1 MLDAGAAVLHWYFGL
16 LSSWLSIPCSTT
28 RITHMKTGNTV
39 MNSFVFIFLLCIK
52 NKTQSEIRPNISR
65 RTEEGRGSQ
74 TWRRYYEASPEAT
87 LDEEEVSSS
96 ANEQRW

>member
-1 MLDAGAAVLHWYFGL
+1 
-16 LSSWLSIPCSTT
+16 
-28 RITHMKTGNTV
+28 MKTGNTV

-52 NKTQSEIRPNISR
+52 NKTQSEIRPNIAR

-74 TWRRYYEASPEAT
+74 TWRYYEASPEAT

-96 ANEQRW
+96 ANEQRLLPTGRGAV